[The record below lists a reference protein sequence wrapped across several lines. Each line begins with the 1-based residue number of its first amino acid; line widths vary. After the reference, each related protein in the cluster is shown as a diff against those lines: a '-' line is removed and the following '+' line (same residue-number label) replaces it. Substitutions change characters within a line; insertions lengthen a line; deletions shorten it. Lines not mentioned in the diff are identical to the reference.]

1 MSFNIV
7 MTIVSLAAS
16 VSGIVFALLAFNAV
30 SVRIRNPPVK
40 TKALLC
46 RI

>member
-16 VSGIVFALLAFNAV
+16 GSGIVFALLAFKRSERQDQKSAGKN
-30 SVRIRNPPVK
+30 
-40 TKALLC
+40 
-46 RI
+46 